1 MKDREFLIWLHNR
14 LRFQHEEHP
23 NMDYMYRL
31 RSIIAATPPEK
42 ETPNTMP
49 TVEIL
54 CKN

>member
-23 NMDYMYRL
+23 QRDYMYRL
-31 RSIIAATPPEK
+31 RAIIMATPADK

-49 TVEIL
+49 GVDKL
-54 CKN
+54 N